1 MSWLKTPTG
10 VFFVRSAEQIPCPC
24 CSGHLKVIGSRQRSC
39 INGRGEKIV
48 LIIRRL
54 GCVTCHRIHHEL
66 PDMLV
71 PYKRHTGCSIEA
83 TVGGEAALSVNA
95 DESTLWRWRRWFWE
109 RAFYFRSCL
118 VAIAARCFKM
128 SAEGQ
133 SALPR
138 SALHR
143 IWQLV
148 GEAPGWLARVV
159 RPVVNAN
166 LWVQTRSAFL
176 S

>member
-1 MSWLKTPTG
+1 M
-10 VFFVRSAEQIPCPC
+10 
-24 CSGHLKVIGSRQRSC
+24 
-39 INGRGEKIV
+39 
-48 LIIRRL
+48 
-54 GCVTCHRIHHEL
+54 
-66 PDMLV
+66 
-71 PYKRHTGCSIEA
+71 
-83 TVGGEAALSVNA
+83 GGEAALSVTA
-95 DESTLWRWRRWFWE
+95 DESTLWRWRRWFRE
-109 RAFYFRSCL
+109 RAFYFRGCL
-118 VAIAARCFKM
+118 AALAARYAIA
-128 SAEGQ
+128 SAEGR
-133 SALPR
+133 STLPR

>member
-1 MSWLKTPTG
+1 MG
-10 VFFVRSAEQIPCPC
+10 VHLEVEKKADVFKDLVCGQVDFVEDDDR
-24 CSGHLKVIGSRQRSC
+24 K
-39 INGRGEKIV
+39 K
-48 LIIRRL
+48 
-54 GCVTCHRIHHEL
+54 
-66 PDMLV
+66 
-71 PYKRHTGCSIEA
+71 SIEA
-83 TVGGEAALSVNA
+83 TVGGETARSVTA
-95 DESTLWRWRRWFWE
+95 DESTLWRWRRWFW
-109 RAFYFRSCL
+109 ALAAYFLGCL
-118 VAIAARCFKM
+118 TALAARYVIA
-128 SAEGQ
+128 SAEGR
-133 SALPR
+133 STLPR